1 MGSECDP
8 DKKGPVFKYQTGM
21 EKKKLF
27 IKGLDLSVTKEEL
40 VSLFSEFGELADVRL
55 VTYRNGHSK
64 GLAFVDFKE
73 EVGAAKA
80 LIKTDGMKIK
90 KNEIQVAISNPPARK
105 DQAKD
110 EPADVRSLGG
120 TQQREFGPRGKGRSM
135 LAFTP
140 RSVAKSTVDKKLL
153 AMKFVRPAGSKA
165 TDEKKA
171 AGEAEK
177 NAEDKKNGDSSNASE
192 EPPATNQSK
201 SNTDFRNM
209 ILGAK

>member
-1 MGSECDP
+1 
-8 DKKGPVFKYQTGM
+8 VFKYQTGM

-27 IKGLDLSVTKEEL
+27 VKGLDLSVTKEEL

-153 AMKFVRPAGSKA
+153 AMKFVRPAGTKA

-171 AGEAEK
+171 AASEAE
-177 NAEDKKNGDSSNASE
+177 NSGEDKKNGDSTNTSG

-201 SNTDFRNM
+201 SNSDFRNM
-209 ILGAK
+209 ILGSK